1 MDKVIMTEILDSDLM
16 SPLNLIISID
26 KALRPYNLK
35 LETDGLPHD
44 GYEIVKLIE
53 IEQTDQ

>member
-1 MDKVIMTEILDSDLM
+1 MERVIMTEILDGDLM
-16 SPLNLIISID
+16 SPLNLIVSID

-44 GYEIVKLIE
+44 GYEIVMLKE
-53 IEQTDQ
+53 IS